1 MAATVAARRAPF
13 SFYDPA
19 LRPAAEA
26 PKKRADNRPPEPT
39 PEVAAYNR
47 SCLDQE
53 ATLQAALVT
62 FMPRF
67 ARLQRE
73 YIDVVSGDKVVS
85 AASKNLAESDGAKR
99 LAHIRYLLDNMG
111 FKRTIMQVQLHE
123 QMICAL
129 LRQIWGAEY
138 DQKTETINA
147 MHKIVRE
154 FMDVVIQTGRRMGKS
169 YGVALFCAALL
180 VAMPSFEIMV
190 FSISKNNA
198 EKVRVGRFMCCRA
211 VKLTHPPGARAQMIE
226 LVRMMLPSTFMQ
238 YAETNNRTEMRFKI
252 AGEQKMR
259 SIQALASSDEVR
271 PLVLRSPHARS
282 GAGGRGLGMPHTKR
296 YATARADAHA
306 CTENSDIAG
315 VRAPIQTRHAT
326 QVSLRAA
333 R

>member
-180 VAMPSFEIMV
+180 VARTRPQPGAARRASAAR
-190 FSISKNNA
+190 SSRRRCRRRA
-198 EKVRVGRFMCCRA
+198 RRCGRPVGR
-211 VKLTHPPGARAQMIE
+211 I
-226 LVRMMLPSTFMQ
+226 
-238 YAETNNRTEMRFKI
+238 
-252 AGEQKMR
+252 
-259 SIQALASSDEVR
+259 ASSD
-271 PLVLRSPHARS
+271 
-282 GAGGRGLGMPHTKR
+282 
-296 YATARADAHA
+296 
-306 CTENSDIAG
+306 
-315 VRAPIQTRHAT
+315 APRWP
-326 QVSLRAA
+326 AA
-333 R
+333 RHPPSAR